1 MAKTQMSLKARAL
14 RYLSMREHSRI
25 ELQRKLAAHAQE
37 GDDVE
42 ALLGWLEAN
51 KYLSQERFAESL
63 VRRRAARFGDS
74 RILMEL
80 QSHGIGGEALAEL
93 KGDLAGE
100 DSRATETLARKFDH
114 PPQDALE
121 RAKYIRFLQQR
132 GFSSRA
138 IKAALVSLAQQ
149 GDAAM

>member
-1 MAKTQMSLKARAL
+1 MAKKQMSLKARAL

-25 ELQRKLAAHAQE
+25 ELQRKLSGYAQE

-42 ALLGWLEAN
+42 AVLAWLEAN
-51 KYLSQERFAESL
+51 NFLSQERFAESL
-63 VRRRAARFGDS
+63 VRRRAARFGNS

-80 QSHGIGGEALAEL
+80 QSHGIRGEALDEL
-93 KGDLAGE
+93 KEDLAEE
-100 DSRATETLARKFDH
+100 DSRATEALARKYAN

-138 IKAALVSLAQQ
+138 IKAALAGLVNAGES
-149 GDAAM
+149 

>member
-1 MAKTQMSLKARAL
+1 MAKMQMSLKARAL

-25 ELQRKLAAHAQE
+25 ELQRKLAMHAQE
-37 GDDVE
+37 GDDVD

-51 KYLSQERFAESL
+51 NFLSQERFAESL
-63 VRRRAARFGDS
+63 VRRRAGRFGNS

-80 QSHGIGGEALAEL
+80 ASHGIAGEVLADL
-93 KGDLAGE
+93 KGELTDE
-100 DSRATETLARKFDH
+100 DSRATEALARKFSS
-114 PPQDALE
+114 PPQDAPT

-138 IKAALVSLAQQ
+138 VKAALVSLAQDQ
-149 GDAAM
+149 DA

>member
-1 MAKTQMSLKARAL
+1 MAKKQMSLKARAL

-25 ELQRKLAAHAQE
+25 ELQRKLSGYAQE

-42 ALLGWLEAN
+42 AVLAWLEAN
-51 KYLSQERFAESL
+51 NFLSQERFAESL
-63 VRRRAARFGDS
+63 VRRRAARFGNS

-80 QSHGIGGEALAEL
+80 QSHGIRGEALDEL
-93 KGDLAGE
+93 KEDLAEE
-100 DSRATETLARKFDH
+100 DSRATEALARKYAT

-138 IKAALVSLAQQ
+138 IKAALAGLVNAGES
-149 GDAAM
+149 

>member
-37 GDDVE
+37 GDDLD

-51 KYLSQERFAESL
+51 KYLSQERFAEAL
-63 VRRRAARFGDS
+63 VRRRAARFGNS
-74 RILMEL
+74 RIVLEL

-93 KGDLAGE
+93 KGSLVDE
-100 DSRATETLARKFDH
+100 DSRAIEALARKFAN
-114 PPQDALE
+114 PPQDAQE
-121 RAKYIRFLQQR
+121 RAKYMRFLQQR
-132 GFSSRA
+132 GFSQRA
-138 IKAALVSLAQQ
+138 IKAALASLSRGHEA
-149 GDAAM
+149 